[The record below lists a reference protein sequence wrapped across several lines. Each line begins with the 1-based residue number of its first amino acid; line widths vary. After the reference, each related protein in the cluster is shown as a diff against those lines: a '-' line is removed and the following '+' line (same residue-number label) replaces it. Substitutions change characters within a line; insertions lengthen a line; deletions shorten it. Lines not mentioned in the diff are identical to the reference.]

1 MWSVFGLLGLL
12 AVVLLGGAWLAVRL
26 MEEQERIDHVLAVL
40 PPKEQHQMDVEDDPD
55 ENRLYWLTEKGW
67 EQ

>member
-1 MWSVFGLLGLL
+1 MWDSLGLCGLL
-12 AVVLLGGAWLAVRL
+12 ALVLLSGGWLAFRL
-26 MEEQERIDHVLAVL
+26 YEENEHMESAIASL

-67 EQ
+67 DQ

>member
-1 MWSVFGLLGLL
+1 MWDSLGLCGLL
-12 AVVLLGGAWLAVRL
+12 ALVLLSGGWLAFRL
-26 MEEQERIDHVLAVL
+26 FEENERIDHVLAVL

>member
-26 MEEQERIDHVLAVL
+26 MEEQERLDHVLAVL
-40 PPKEQHQMDVEDDPD
+40 PPREEHQMDVEDDPD